1 MFFIFF
7 VPLHQLKQRR
17 CETLFIIF
25 YLYKNNNGVSIGVS
39 KSHCCFYALCLKA
52 FALSG
57 RLADCRYTQGD
68 ALG

>member
-25 YLYKNNNGVSIGVS
+25 YLYKNIKLG
-39 KSHCCFYALCLKA
+39 KSDKRIRIPMLFFIDFSSRYFFQLKLKNLQK
-52 FALSG
+52 FHF
-57 RLADCRYTQGD
+57 
-68 ALG
+68 